1 MSVRNLEKLFRP
13 SSVALIGASD
23 RPGSI
28 GAVVMRNLLESGFVG
43 PVYPVNP
50 AHATVAG
57 MRAWASVADLE
68 RAPDLA
74 LIATPPDT
82 IPGIVSQLGEC
93 GTRAAIVLTAGLSA
107 RRDAGGKTVQQAMLD
122 AARPYLLRILGPNCL
137 GLLVPPLH
145 LNASFAHVDARP
157 GSLAFVSQSGALTT
171 ALLDWAQSTGI
182 GFSHFISLGEAAD
195 VDFGD
200 ILDYLS
206 SDPATSA
213 ILLYIESIR
222 EARKF
227 MSAARAASRNMPVI
241 AVKAGRVAEGAK
253 AAASHTGALAGADDV
268 YDAALARAG
277 VLRVDTTLDLFGA
290 AETLAHAARY
300 AGERVVI
307 VTNGG
312 GPGVMATDA
321 LVGRGG
327 RLATLSS
334 DAIARLD
341 ACLPSTWSR
350 ANPVDIIGDA
360 PVERYVAALEVLLA
374 DPCADALL
382 FIHAPTAVVPAQ
394 SIARAC
400 APLIAASKRLLL
412 ACWLGGSGLDAA
424 RAEFTA
430 AGIPDYVT
438 PEAAVGAFLDVAKF
452 FRIQRL
458 SAETP
463 PSIPEQFDPDVAA
476 VRGIVA
482 AALARGTA
490 LLSEPEAKQV
500 LAAYRIP
507 VVPTRIVASVAEL
520 RDAAAGMGLPAALK
534 ILSPDISH
542 KSDVGGVALN
552 LETAEDVETAGRAM
566 LARVEKLRPDAAIT
580 GFTLQAMVRR
590 GGAHELIVGATA
602 DPAFGP
608 VVLFGQG
615 GTAVEVIG
623 DRAIALPPLN
633 MKLARELVGRTRVS
647 KLLAGYRDRP
657 AADRDAIDLTLVKI
671 SQLVADIPEI
681 VELDINPLLAD
692 ADGVIALDARVRVA
706 PSDTR
711 GAARLAIQ
719 PYPSELEERVEIAG
733 QPLLLR
739 PTRPEDQTAHAA
751 FLARSDPDAIRTRF
765 IHPVRAFAQPN
776 LASLTQI
783 DYNRQMAFIA
793 TPTRADPRDSILGI
807 VRAVTDPDNDSAEF
821 AILVRS
827 DLKGQGLGYALL
839 DKMVR
844 YCRSRGT
851 RTLWGDVIAGNAT
864 MLELATTLGFRTAP
878 PDQGMVRVTLAL

>member
-1 MSVRNLEKLFRP
+1 MSVRNLERLFRP
-13 SSVALIGASD
+13 RSVALIGASD

-28 GAVVMRNLLESGFVG
+28 GAVVMRNLLASGFAG
-43 PVYPVNP
+43 PIYPVNP
-50 AHATVAG
+50 AHASIAG
-57 MRAWASVADLE
+57 RRAWASVADLDE
-68 RAPDLA
+68 VPDLA
-74 LIATPPDT
+74 LLATPPDT
-82 IPGIVSQLGEC
+82 VPSIIAALGER
-93 GTRAAIVLTAGLSA
+93 GTKAAIVLTAGLSA
-107 RRDAGGKTVQQAMLD
+107 RRDASGRTLEQAMLD
-122 AARPYLLRILGPNCL
+122 AARPHLLRILGPNCL
-137 GLLVPPLH
+137 GLLVPPLA

-171 ALLDWAQSTGI
+171 GLLDWARSTGI

-213 ILLYIESIR
+213 ILLYIESVR

-227 MSAARAASRNMPVI
+227 MSAARSASRNMPVI

-290 AETLAHAARY
+290 AETLAHAGRF

-321 LVGRGG
+321 LIAGGG
-327 RLATLSS
+327 RLAPLS
-334 DAIARLD
+334 APTIERLD
-341 ACLPSTWSR
+341 AKLPATWSH

-360 PVERYVAALEVLLA
+360 PVERYVAAFEALLA
-374 DPCADALL
+374 EPAADALL
-382 FIHAPTAVVPAQ
+382 FIHAPTAVVDSLA
-394 SIARAC
+394 IARAC
-400 APLIAASKRLLL
+400 APIIAASGKMVL

-438 PEAAVGAFLDVAKF
+438 PEAAVRGFLDVAKF

-463 PSIPEQFDPDVAA
+463 PSIPEQFEPDVAA
-476 VRGIVA
+476 VRGVIE
-482 AALARGTA
+482 AALAGGNP
-490 LLSEPEAKQV
+490 LLSEPEAKRV

-507 VVPTRIVASVAEL
+507 VVETRVVDALDRL
-520 RDAAAGMGLPAALK
+520 RDAAATIALPAALK

-542 KSDVGGVALN
+542 KSDVGGVALD
-552 LETAEDVETAGRAM
+552 LETIDAVESAGRAM
-566 LARVEKLRPDAAIT
+566 LARVRKLRPDAAIT
-580 GFTLQAMVRR
+580 GFTLQPMVRR
-590 GGAHELIVGATA
+590 SGAHELIVGTTT

-608 VVLFGQG
+608 VILFGQG
-615 GTAVEVIG
+615 GTAVEVIA
-623 DRAIALPPLN
+623 DRAVALPPLN

-671 SQLVADIPEI
+671 AQLVADIPEI

-692 ADGVIALDARVRVA
+692 ANGVIALDARIRIA
-706 PSDTR
+706 PSAAA
-711 GAARLAIQ
+711 GAARLAIL
-719 PYPSELEERVEIAG
+719 PYPSDLEERIEIAG
-733 QPLLLR
+733 RPVLLR
-739 PTRPEDQTAHAA
+739 PTRPEDQTDHAA
-751 FLARSDPDAIRTRF
+751 FLARTDPDAIRTRY
-765 IHPVRAFAQPN
+765 IHPVRAFEHPN

-783 DYNRQMAFIA
+783 DYSRQMAFIA
-793 TPTRADPRDSILGI
+793 TPARIRDSILGI
-807 VRAVTDPDNDSAEF
+807 VRSVTDPDNDSAEF

-827 DLKGQGLGYALL
+827 DLKGQGLGHALL
-839 DKMVR
+839 DKMIR

-851 RTLWGDVIAGNAT
+851 RELWGDVAAGNSA
-864 MLELATTLGFRTAP
+864 MLELAAALGFRTGSA
-878 PDQGMVRVTLAL
+878 DQGLIRVTLAL

>member
-13 SSVALIGASD
+13 RSVALIGASD

-28 GAVVMRNLLESGFVG
+28 GAVVMRNLLASGFAG
-43 PVYPVNP
+43 PIYAVNP
-50 AHATVAG
+50 AHASIAG
-57 MRAWASVADLE
+57 RRAYASVADLDE
-68 RAPDLA
+68 APDLA
-74 LIATPPDT
+74 LVATPPDT
-82 IPGIVSQLGEC
+82 VPAIIAALGER
-93 GTRAAIVLTAGLSA
+93 GTKAVIVLTAGLSA
-107 RRDAGGKTVQQAMLD
+107 RRDASGRTLEQAMLD
-122 AARPYLLRILGPNCL
+122 AARPHLLRILGPNCL
-137 GLLVPPLH
+137 GLLVPPIA

-290 AETLAHAARY
+290 AETLAHAGRY

-321 LVGRGG
+321 LIAGGG
-327 RLATLSS
+327 RLASLS
-334 DAIARLD
+334 AQTIERLD
-341 ACLPSTWSR
+341 AQLPSTWSH

-360 PVERYVAALEVLLA
+360 PVERYLAAFDALLA
-374 DPCADALL
+374 EPAADALL
-382 FIHAPTAVVPAQ
+382 FIHAPTAVVPSHA
-394 SIARAC
+394 IAKAC
-400 APLIAASKRLLL
+400 APLIAASNKMVL
-412 ACWLGGSGLDAA
+412 ACWLGGNGLDAA
-424 RAEFTA
+424 RAEFTV

-438 PEAAVGAFLDVAKF
+438 PEAAVRAFLAVAKF

-463 PSIPEQFDPDVAA
+463 PSIPGQFEPDVAA
-476 VRGIVA
+476 VRSVVET
-482 AALARGTA
+482 ALAKGNA
-490 LLSEPEAKQV
+490 LLSEPEAKRV

-507 VVPTRIVASVAEL
+507 VVETRVVESIGEL
-520 RDAAAGMGLPAALK
+520 GDAAKAVGLPAALK

-542 KSDVGGVALN
+542 KSDVGGVALD
-552 LETAEDVETAGRAM
+552 LETTEAVESAGRAM
-566 LARVEKLRPDAAIT
+566 LARVHKLRPDAAIT
-580 GFTLQAMVRR
+580 GFTLQPMVRR
-590 GGAHELIVGATA
+590 SGAHELIVGAAT

-608 VVLFGQG
+608 VILFGQG
-615 GTAVEVIG
+615 GTAVEVIA
-623 DRAIALPPLN
+623 DRAVALPPLN

-647 KLLAGYRDRP
+647 KVLAGYRDRP

-671 SQLVADIPEI
+671 AQLVADIPEI

-692 ADGVIALDARVRVA
+692 ANGVIALDARIRIA
-706 PSDTR
+706 PCTLP
-711 GAARLAIQ
+711 GAARLAIL
-719 PYPSELEERVEIAG
+719 PYPSDLEERIEIAG
-733 QPLLLR
+733 QPVLLR
-739 PTRPEDQTAHAA
+739 PTRPEDQTDHAA
-751 FLARSDPDAIRTRF
+751 FLARTDPDAIRTRF
-765 IHPVRAFAQPN
+765 IHPVRAFEHPN

-793 TPTRADPRDSILGI
+793 TPARARDSIFGI
-807 VRAVTDPDNDSAEF
+807 VRSVTDPDNDSAEF

-827 DLKGQGLGYALL
+827 DLKGHGLGYALL
-839 DKMVR
+839 DKMIR

-851 RTLWGDVIAGNAT
+851 RELWGDVIAGNSA
-864 MLELATTLGFRTAP
+864 MLDLAAALGFRAGS
-878 PDQGMVRVTLAL
+878 PDRGLVRVTLAL

>member
-13 SSVALIGASD
+13 RSVALIGASD

-28 GAVVMRNLLESGFVG
+28 GAVVMRNLLASAFAG

-50 AHATVAG
+50 AHASVMG
-57 MRAWASVADLE
+57 RRAWASVADLAE
-68 RAPDLA
+68 APDLA

-82 IPGIVSQLGEC
+82 IPGIVSELGER
-93 GTRAAIVLTAGLSA
+93 GTKAAIVLTAGLSA
-107 RRDAGGKTVQQAMLD
+107 RRDASGRTLDQAMLD
-122 AARPYLLRILGPNCL
+122 AARPHLLRILGPNCL
-137 GLLVPPLH
+137 GLLVPPIA

-227 MSAARAASRNMPVI
+227 MSAARAASRSMPVI

-253 AAASHTGALAGADDV
+253 AATSHTGALAGADDV

-277 VLRVDTTLDLFGA
+277 VLRVDTTLDLFDA
-290 AETLAHAARY
+290 AETLAHAERY

-321 LVGRGG
+321 LIAGGG
-327 RLATLSS
+327 RLASLSADTL
-334 DAIARLD
+334 ARLD
-341 ACLPSTWSR
+341 ARLPATWSR
-350 ANPVDIIGDA
+350 GNPVDIIGDA

-374 DPCADALL
+374 DPSADAVL
-382 FIHAPTAVVPAQ
+382 FIHAPTAVVPAR
-394 SIARAC
+394 SIAAAC
-400 APLIAASKRLLL
+400 APLVAASNRLLL

-438 PEAAVGAFLDVAKF
+438 PEAAVRAFLDVAKF

-463 PSIPEQFDPDVAA
+463 PSIPEQFEPDVAA
-476 VRGIVA
+476 VRSIVD
-482 AALARGTA
+482 AALARGSA
-490 LLSEPEAKQV
+490 LLSEPEAKRV

-507 VVPTRIVASVAEL
+507 VVETRIVESIGEL
-520 RDAAAGMGLPAALK
+520 RDAVTAIGLPVALK

-542 KSDVGGVALN
+542 KSDVGGVALD
-552 LETAEDVETAGRAM
+552 LETIDDVETAGRAM
-566 LARVEKLRPDAAIT
+566 LSRVGRLRPDATIA
-580 GFTLQAMVRR
+580 GFTLQPMVRR
-590 GGAHELIVGATA
+590 GGAHELIVGATT

-608 VVLFGQG
+608 VILFGHG

-623 DRAIALPPLN
+623 DRAVALPPLN

-657 AADRDAIDLTLVKI
+657 AADRDAIDLTLVKVA
-671 SQLVADIPEI
+671 QLVADIPEI

-692 ADGVIALDARVRVA
+692 AAGVVALDARIRIA
-706 PSDTR
+706 ASSAR
-711 GAARLAIQ
+711 GAARLAIL
-719 PYPSELEERVEIAG
+719 PYPSDLEERIDIAG
-733 QPLLLR
+733 QPVLLR
-739 PTRPEDQTAHAA
+739 PTRPEDQTEHVA
-751 FLARSDPDAIRTRF
+751 FLARTDPQAIRTRF
-765 IHPVRAFAQPN
+765 IHPVRAFEHPN
-776 LASLTQI
+776 LANLTQI
-783 DYNRQMAFIA
+783 DYSRQMAFIA
-793 TPTRADPRDSILGI
+793 TPTRANARDAILGI
-807 VRAVTDPDNDSAEF
+807 ARSVTDPDNESAEF

-839 DKMVR
+839 DKMIR
-844 YCRSRGT
+844 YCRARGT
-851 RTLWGDVIAGNAT
+851 RELWGDVIADNAA
-864 MLELATTLGFRTAP
+864 MLDLATALGFRIGS
-878 PDQGMVRVTLAL
+878 PDQGLVRVTLAL